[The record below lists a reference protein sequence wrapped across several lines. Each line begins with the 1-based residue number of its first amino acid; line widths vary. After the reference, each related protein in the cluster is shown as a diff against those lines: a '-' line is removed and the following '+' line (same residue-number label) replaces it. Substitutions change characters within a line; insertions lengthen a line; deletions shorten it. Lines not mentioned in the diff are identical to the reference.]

1 MISLLTGLCYYC
13 FNNKVLNVFC
23 RCHKTAFNLL
33 LAVSFSASFK
43 SGTIPNST
51 KARMLTN
58 IAGFLL
64 PFYLDLFCL
73 KQTESIYDAY
83 TLLCLHIAFWSLLV
97 LVAAILLCN

>member
-1 MISLLTGLCYYC
+1 
-13 FNNKVLNVFC
+13 
-23 RCHKTAFNLL
+23 
-33 LAVSFSASFK
+33 
-43 SGTIPNST
+43 
-51 KARMLTN
+51 MLTN

-97 LVAAILLCN
+97 LVAAILCAINGAVQCHQEQKYPPLNSKPFALQTCQPLLS

>member
-1 MISLLTGLCYYC
+1 MSYSHLSECP
-13 FNNKVLNVFC
+13 
-23 RCHKTAFNLL
+23 
-33 LAVSFSASFK
+33 SFSASFK